1 MAGTSNDIDLKP
13 FIIKDRL
20 QEKQDPKNT
29 EGLPAGSYGF
39 IYEVKVGDML
49 CVAKKPHTA
58 LLTNVSEAGKKAV
71 VENFKKECL
80 VLSKLRHPN
89 IVPFIG
95 VYYGSNKKDD
105 IAMVMMKMESDLV
118 EFIEKSS
125 SISDT
130 TKLSILQDVSYGLVY
145 LHECNP
151 PIIHRDLTARNILLT
166 AGFRAKI
173 ADVGVAKL
181 LDQATL
187 AAKNYTTAPGNSCY
201 MPPEALMEEA
211 VYTIKLDIFSY
222 GHLCLYVW
230 TEKFPKVFEINITP
244 SMLRQGI
251 VQKLKRQSSI
261 DEVPKDSALYA
272 LITKCLSDKPDR
284 RPTTREL
291 NMTMIQIVGVS
302 SEFEWQIYL
311 SIKLICEKIIH
322 FKSLQ
327 GGLTHTHTYI

>member
-1 MAGTSNDIDLKP
+1 MAGTSSDIDLKP

-29 EGLPAGSYGF
+29 DGLPAGPRGF
-39 IYEVKVGDML
+39 FYEVKVGDML
-49 CVAKKPHTA
+49 CVAKKLHSVLVTS
-58 LLTNVSEAGKKAV
+58 VSEAMKKEV
-71 VENFKKECL
+71 VEDFKKECL

-95 VYYGSNKKDD
+95 VYYGSNNKDD
-105 IAMVMMKMESDLV
+105 IAMVMMKMESGLV
-118 EFIEKSS
+118 QFLEKSS

-145 LHECNP
+145 LHEYNP
-151 PIIHRDLTARNILLT
+151 PIIHCDLTAMNIWLT

-173 ADVGVAKL
+173 ADVSVAKL

-187 AAKNYTTAPGNSCY
+187 SAKNYITAPGNFFY
-201 MPPEALMEEA
+201 MPPEALVENA
-211 VYTIKLDIFSY
+211 FYTVKLDIFSY
-222 GHLCLYVW
+222 GHLCLHVW

-244 SMLRQGI
+244 SMLHQGI
-251 VQKLKRQSSI
+251 VEKLKRQSSI

-311 SIKLICEKIIH
+311 SIKLIC
-322 FKSLQ
+322 
-327 GGLTHTHTYI
+327 